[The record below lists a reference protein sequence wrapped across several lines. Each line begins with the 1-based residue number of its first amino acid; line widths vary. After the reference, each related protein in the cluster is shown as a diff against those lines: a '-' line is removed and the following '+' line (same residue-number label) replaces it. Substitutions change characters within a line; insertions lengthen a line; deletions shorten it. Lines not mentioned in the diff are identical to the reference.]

1 MATLTFLKGG
11 GVGGEDEDD
20 SFGDFQARAVN
31 VLGVLLS
38 FWVSTLLHG
47 ARIQSMV
54 DVST

>member
-31 VLGVLLS
+31 VLGVLLF